1 MKPIELNLAGNPY
14 RNDTPLLV
22 GLGVLT
28 AAALLFT
35 VYNAFGY
42 FTADSKR
49 DALVDQLADH
59 RAQMEA
65 MRQEEQEIR
74 AALGKFDADILQAQA
89 DLVSRVL
96 NERNFSWTG
105 LLNQLEA
112 VLPWNVRLNSI
123 RPQFGESNVTVVDLR
138 GTAMD
143 VDAFYALQDSL
154 ENSPRFTDVQPG
166 SWQLLSR
173 GMGNDERIS
182 FNIQCRY
189 LPPSDEERAA
199 AAGPAGGSSQGAAD
213 DVIVVDDLPDEQSAE
228 PQPESYAA
236 ESGGGEPMVGGGRP
250 APAQRPAQ
258 GVVTRPSRKAAGAA
272 GNPGDAAT
280 PRTKRRNAMRTS
292 GEPVEDRTRQSP
304 GGQDAGGSANLPLLS
319 APATGGS
326 AAGDSAPAPSN
337 PRATRSGSA
346 PPSAAPAATLPG
358 SPRPPAEAPSADDP
372 AVEVTEDGK
381 IRYRRP
387 FPPSQVNPAGGA
399 APQSSGDGTAS
410 GGGR

>member
-14 RNDTPLLV
+14 RNDTPLLA
-22 GLGVLT
+22 GLGVLA

-35 VYNAFGY
+35 AYNAFGY
-42 FTADSKR
+42 LTADSKR

-105 LLNQLEA
+105 LLNQLEG
-112 VLPWNVRLNSI
+112 VLPWNVRLSSI
-123 RPQFGESNVTVVDLR
+123 RPQFGDSNVTVVDLR

-199 AAGPAGGSSQGAAD
+199 AGPAGSSPPGAAD
-213 DVIVVDDLPDEQSAE
+213 DVIVVDDLPGELDAE
-228 PQPESYAA
+228 PQPESFAA
-236 ESGGGEPMVGGGRP
+236 ENGGSEPVAAGRS

-272 GNPGDAAT
+272 SNSGDAAT

-292 GEPVEDRTRQSP
+292 GEPVEDRTRQAP
-304 GGQDAGGSANLPLLS
+304 VGQDAGGSANLPLLS
-319 APATGGS
+319 APVAGGP
-326 AAGDSAPAPSN
+326 AAGDSAPAANN

-346 PPSAAPAATLPG
+346 PPGAAPAATVPG
-358 SPRPPAEAPSADDP
+358 APRPPGEAPSADDP

-387 FPPSQVNPAGGA
+387 FPPQPVNPAGGA

>member
-22 GLGVLT
+22 GLGVLA

-35 VYNAFGY
+35 SYNGFSY

-74 AALGKFDADILQAQA
+74 ALLGKFDAGILQAQA

-105 LLNQLEA
+105 LLNQLEG
-112 VLPWNVRLNSI
+112 VLPWNVRLSSI

-154 ENSPRFTDVQPG
+154 EKSPRFTDVQPG

-173 GMGNDERIS
+173 GAGNDERIT

-189 LPPSDEERAA
+189 LPPSAEERAA
-199 AAGPAGGSSQGAAD
+199 AVGPAGGAPEGAAD
-213 DVIVVDDLPDEQSAE
+213 DVIVIDDLPDAQRGAAT
-228 PQPESYAA
+228 QPESFAA
-236 ESGGGEPMVGGGRP
+236 EGDGGDSGSEPAAAGGRP
-250 APAQRPAQ
+250 APVQRPAQ

-272 GNPGDAAT
+272 GDPGDAVT

-292 GEPVEDRTRQSP
+292 GEPADVPANLPMLRAP
-304 GGQDAGGSANLPLLS
+304 VAGGSAVGADPA
-319 APATGGS
+319 APA
-326 AAGDSAPAPSN
+326 SN
-337 PRATRSGSA
+337 PRATRSGTA
-346 PPSAAPAATLPG
+346 PPGATPEATVPG
-358 SPRPPAEAPSADDP
+358 TPRPPAEAPSEDDP

-381 IRYRRP
+381 LRYRRP
-387 FPPSQVNPAGGA
+387 FLPEQMRPAGEA
-399 APQSSGDGTAS
+399 APQPSGDGTAS